1 MKLRARGCAGKGE
14 LGYLLFVVMFLAILK
29 MQLRKERRKLIAHP
43 GDSRSREQKQEMA
56 LKSLMAQDALVGFSV
71 LPRHLVDFSKVPA
84 VDLLTDANS

>member
-1 MKLRARGCAGKGE
+1 MHARGCAGKGE
-14 LGYLLFVVMFLAILK
+14 LGYLFFVVMFLAILK

-43 GDSRSREQKQEMA
+43 GDSRSREQKQEM
-56 LKSLMAQDALVGFSV
+56 SLMAQDALVGFSV